1 MVMLVQLQSS
11 RFLHKLHFNALPPIK
26 PFFPNLSTPSQLPS
40 LPHPGMAMGIG
51 PDPNSWISIRF
62 HGFGSE
68 KYRPVIFGSDPDP
81 FKFHGSESGSEKNTQ
96 TRTRESGGPVLFIFY
111 FFYIKYILKLEFG
124 ERVLGIWE
132 EHEYMMNILIFI
144 CLLFRL
150 FFLTYRFGF
159 FFPFLFAI

>member
-1 MVMLVQLQSS
+1 MT
-11 RFLHKLHFNALPPIK
+11 
-26 PFFPNLSTPSQLPS
+26 PFGLIRRLLRLLSGL
-40 LPHPGMAMGIG
+40 GMAMGIG

-132 EHEYMMNILIFI
+132 EHEYMMNRPNQTPGQAEKQSLMQARSGRAVPK
-144 CLLFRL
+144 C
-150 FFLTYRFGF
+150 G
-159 FFPFLFAI
+159 PKSSGPNP